1 MKTDFFRDI
10 TNVGIEL
17 LSKNFPFF
25 IMIIYK
31 IPFFYVTSK
40 IAFEKESKV
49 KEGMKMMGLRDFT
62 YYFSWIITY
71 FCISAITSLIVT
83 NMLCVVI
90 FKNLNYFLVFIFC

>member
-10 TNVGIEL
+10 TSNGIYI

-40 IAFEKESKV
+40 IAFEKQSKV
-49 KEGMKMMGLRDFT
+49 KEGMKMMGMQDLT

-71 FCISAITSLIVT
+71 CLISGVTSLIVT
-83 NMLCVVI
+83 TMLCVVI
-90 FKNLNYFLVFIFC
+90 LQKLNYFLIFIFC